1 MSISYTNPYTG
12 QTISPSQT
20 SYESLTISMN
30 TTLNWPINGTSSSNV
45 VANIIEV
52 SATAANLNL
61 ILPPATQVSVGQAII
76 VRNVGTGGNF
86 AFNVVTNQSNTVIVN
101 IPVSAS
107 GSNSNTYYI
116 YLTNNSTVDG
126 TWSSIAMGVGVSS
139 ATAGALAGFG
149 LLAINNTL
157 NEATQVSPINSN
169 YQIQTVDRA
178 SLITWTGG
186 AGTMTLPNPAISAVG
201 AGFLVIVKNNGTGIV
216 TVQTAAGT
224 SGYIDNS
231 GVTSVQIQIANSSV
245 FVTDGTN
252 WYTWGLA
259 QTNVFNYTQ
268 LVVNLQGL
276 SGYQTLTSTQA
287 KSVIQEYTGT
297 PTGNVTVLL
306 PQTVQLYSLRNLT
319 ANTYNLTFGIGNGST
334 GSPATIGTT
343 LNVPYNQAIIAI
355 SDGTNLYNANSATSS
370 FIQALQLGNGSQA
383 APSLSFQ
390 SDSATGLWLQ
400 GTGILGFA
408 ISGVSSQNTL
418 SSTGLQLPVG
428 VVGGA
433 F

>member
-1 MSISYTNPYTG
+1 MTTYVNPYTG

-20 SYESLTISMN
+20 SYESLTISTN

-52 SATAANLNL
+52 TATSANLNL

-76 VRNVGTGGNF
+76 VRNVGTTGNF
-86 AFNVVTNQSNTVIVN
+86 AFNVVTSANSTVIVN

-107 GSNSNTYYI
+107 GTNSNTYYI
-116 YLTNNSTVDG
+116 YLTNNSTIDG
-126 TWSSIAMGVGVSS
+126 TWSSIAMGIGTSS
-139 ATAGALAGFG
+139 ATAGALAGYG
-149 LLAINNTL
+149 LVAINNTL
-157 NEATQVSPINSN
+157 NEATQISPINSN
-169 YQIQTVDRA
+169 YQIQNLDRS
-178 SLITWTGG
+178 SLITWNGG
-186 AGTMTLPNPAISAVG
+186 AGTLTLPNPALTTIG
-201 AGFLVIVKNNGTGIV
+201 AGFLVIVKNNGTGIT
-216 TVQTAAGT
+216 TVQTGAGT

-231 GVTSVQIQIANSSV
+231 GITSVQVQIANSSV

-252 WYTWGLA
+252 WFTWGLA

-276 SGYQTLTSTQA
+276 SGFQTLTSTQA

-319 ANTYNLTFGIGNGST
+319 GNTYNLTFGIGNGSNS
-334 GSPATIGTT
+334 SPATIGTT
-343 LNVPYNQAIIAI
+343 LTVPYNQAIIAI

-370 FIQALQLGNGSQA
+370 FIQALSLGNGTQS